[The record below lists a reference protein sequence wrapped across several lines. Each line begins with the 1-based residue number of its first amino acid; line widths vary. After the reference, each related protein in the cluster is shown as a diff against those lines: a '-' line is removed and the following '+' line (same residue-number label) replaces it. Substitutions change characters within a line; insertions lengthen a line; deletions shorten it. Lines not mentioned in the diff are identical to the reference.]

1 MKAFAIDRY
10 RGPLSPREFP
20 DPVPGQGDVIVA
32 IAATS
37 VNPLDCKLREGA
49 FKVVLPYKMPLI
61 LGNDL
66 AGTVAAVGPGVR
78 RFKIGDEVFARPDK
92 GRIGT
97 FAERI
102 AIAEADLALKP
113 TSLSMAEAAS
123 LPLVALTAWQVLV
136 ERAGV
141 KRGQKVLIH
150 AGSGGVGTVAIQLA
164 KHLGATVATTVGTDN
179 IKLAKSLGADVVID
193 YRKGNFVEQ
202 LSDYD
207 VVLNTLGPDV
217 LEKSLSVLKPGG
229 KLISISGPPD
239 PAFGVEI
246 GANLVVR
253 QVLCLASAK
262 TRRNAHKRDVDY
274 SFLFMRAD
282 GRTLAKIAKLVD
294 AGTIRPTIDSVFGFD
309 AVPEAMD
316 RVASGHAR
324 GKVVVQIVAD
334 AFSPTSGK

>member
-10 RGPLSPREFP
+10 RGPLSLRELP

-66 AGTVAAVGPGVR
+66 AGTVVAVGPGVR
-78 RFKIGDEVFARPDK
+78 RFKFGDEVFARPDK
-92 GRIGT
+92 DRIGT

-113 TSLSMAEAAS
+113 TSLSMAEAGS

-136 ERAGV
+136 ERARV

-164 KHLGATVATTVGTDN
+164 KHLGATVATTVGTN
-179 IKLAKSLGADVVID
+179 SVKLAKSLGADVVID
-193 YRKGNFVEQ
+193 YRKGNFAEQ

-207 VVLNTLGPDV
+207 VVLNTLGSDV
-217 LEKSLSVLKPGG
+217 LKKSLSVLRPGG
-229 KLISISGPPD
+229 KLISIAGPPD

-246 GANLVVR
+246 GANCVVR
-253 QVLCLASAK
+253 QVLRLASARI
-262 TRRNAHKRDVDY
+262 RRDASKLNVDY

-282 GRTLAKIAKLVD
+282 GGQLAKIAKLVE
-294 AGTIRPTIDSVFGFD
+294 AGAIRPVIDKVFGFD
-309 AVPEAMD
+309 AVPQAMD
-316 RVASGHAR
+316 RVASGHAH
-324 GKVVVQIVAD
+324 GKVVIQIVAD
-334 AFSPTSGK
+334 TSAPASGK